1 MFKKSPVG
9 AAVWIALSG
18 LALATSS
25 AHAQRQLERI
35 EVTGSSI
42 KRMVDTDSALPISVI
57 SAADLRATG
66 VNSAEGALAKIAAS
80 QSMTGSSQTIG
91 SGTGGA
97 AYANLRGLGSNK
109 TLVLLNGR
117 RVAAFAFS
125 SASVDLHSIPFAAID
140 RVEVL
145 RDGASAI
152 YGTDAIGG
160 VINFIT
166 KRDYRGID
174 ASVNYSKPR
183 EEGGVKKGI
192 AVSGGWGNLEA
203 DGFNVWASVDKQ
215 TNERVRAVDRDFA
228 RTGVIPDRGLLK
240 TSGTSFPANFSQ
252 TQPVLDAAGKPVL
265 DETGAPTSVSLSG
278 NPSLKGCAPPFSL
291 YLPSISTSTCRFDY
305 TAFIDIIPDTETKT
319 GLLKATAKVG
329 GQYLSLEH
337 MATDSSN
344 IARVA
349 SDPVTGLSMPI
360 SSPFFPKS
368 YAGIDPTLPITVGWR
383 MIPGGARTNQA
394 STKANRTVISV
405 DGSYGNWD
413 YRAGFFNAESKGN
426 QDIQDGYVNKSLI
439 QKGVTEGKLN
449 PFGEA
454 DAAALALIEAAKMR
468 GVYSN
473 AKGSSQGVDFNAST
487 QLWDMAGGP
496 VGVSVG
502 AEFRKDKY
510 RNDTVDSIVD
520 NVPSLGVAPYHVSG
534 DRKISALSTEW
545 LFPVSKDVELTFA
558 GRFDKY
564 SDFGSTFN
572 PKAAIRWTP
581 AKNVNVRASYN
592 TGFRAPSL
600 DEVYGPQAVSF
611 TGDPY
616 DDPVLCKG
624 GVVQSGGVESR
635 DCGQQAQIQ
644 SGGNTE
650 LKPEKSKTFSLGLA
664 FEPVKGLT
672 ASIDYWN
679 IKITNSISAVSEQAI
694 FGDPA
699 KYASRYRRCKD
710 LSADVQATLD
720 RCNTPEWKNSNAL
733 GYVVALNDNLGD
745 VKTDGF
751 DFAAG
756 YAFNNSFGRFQL
768 GWEATY
774 VRSYEYQRDKGD
786 PFIQNVGKYTDSSPV
801 LRWQHAVTVN
811 WRLGDFST
819 NFGLGH
825 KSGYVDQN
833 AVEEQYFNK
842 VKSYTLADLSVTW
855 SGIKH
860 TKFTVG
866 LKNLFDTKPPFS
878 NQGTVFQQGYDPRL
892 TDAYGRTLLL
902 RASLSY

>member
-9 AAVWIALSG
+9 AAVWIALGG

-25 AHAQRQLERI
+25 AHAQQQLERI

-125 SASVDLHSIPFAAID
+125 SASVDLNSIPFAAID

-203 DGFNVWASVDKQ
+203 DGFNVWASIDKQ

-265 DETGAPTSVSLSG
+265 DETGAPMTVSLSG

-319 GLLKATAKVG
+319 GLLKATAKLG

-337 MATDSSN
+337 MATDNSN

-349 SDPVTGLSMPI
+349 SDPVTGLSMPT

-468 GVYSN
+468 GIYSN
-473 AKGSSQGVDFNAST
+473 AKGSSQGLDFNAST

-510 RNDTVDSIVD
+510 RNDTIDSIVD

-624 GVVQSGGVESR
+624 GVVQAGGVESR

-644 SGGNTE
+644 SGGNSE

-745 VKTDGF
+745 VKTNGF

-833 AVEEQYFNK
+833 AVEDQYFNK

-855 SGIKH
+855 SGFKH

>member
-9 AAVWIALSG
+9 AAVWIALGG

-25 AHAQRQLERI
+25 AHAQQQLERI

-125 SASVDLHSIPFAAID
+125 SASVDLNSIPFAAID

-349 SDPVTGLSMPI
+349 SDPVTGLSMPT

-413 YRAGFFNAESKGN
+413 YRAGFFNAESKGK

-510 RNDTVDSIVD
+510 RNDTIDSIVD

>member
-1 MFKKSPVG
+1 MFKKSQIST
-9 AAVWIALSG
+9 AVWTALGG
-18 LALATSS
+18 LVLSAVP
-25 AHAQRQLERI
+25 AHAQQTLERI

-125 SASVDLHSIPFAAID
+125 SASVDLNSIPFAAID

-166 KRDYRGID
+166 KRDYRGVD
-174 ASVNYSKPR
+174 ASVNYSKPK
-183 EEGGVKKGI
+183 EEGGVKKGV
-192 AVSGGWGNLEA
+192 AVSGGFGNLEA
-203 DGFNVWASVDKQ
+203 DGFNVWASIDKQ

-228 RTGVIPDRGLLK
+228 RTGVIPDKGLLK

-252 TQPVLDAAGKPVL
+252 G
-265 DETGAPTSVSLSG
+265 SLSG
-278 NPSLKGCAPPFSL
+278 NPSLPNCAPPFSL
-291 YLPSISTSTCRFDY
+291 FLSDISSKTCRFDY

-319 GLLKATAKVG
+319 GLLKASAKVG
-329 GQYLSLEH
+329 GNYLSLEH
-337 MATDSSN
+337 MATDNSN

-349 SDPVTGLSMPI
+349 SDPVTGLSMPAN
-360 SSPFFPKS
+360 SPFFPKT
-368 YAGIDPTLPITVGWR
+368 YAGIDLTKPITVGWR
-383 MIPGGARTNQA
+383 MIPAGARTNQA
-394 STKANRTVISV
+394 STKANRTVISL
-405 DGSYGNWD
+405 DGTYANWD
-413 YRAGFFNAESKGN
+413 YRAGFFNAESKGA
-426 QDIQDGYVNKSLI
+426 QDIQDGYVNKALI
-439 QKGVTEGKLN
+439 QKGVTDGKLN

-454 DAAALALIEAAKMR
+454 DAAGLALIEAAKMR

-473 AKGSSQGVDFNAST
+473 AKGSSQGLDFNAST

-510 RNDTVDSIVD
+510 RNDTVDSIVE

-581 AKNVNVRASYN
+581 VKNVNLRASYN

-624 GVVQSGGVESR
+624 GVVQPGGVESR
-635 DCGQQAQIQ
+635 DCGQQGQIQ

-699 KYASRYRRCKD
+699 KYASRYKRCKD
-710 LSADVQATLD
+710 LSSEMQATLD

-745 VKTDGF
+745 VNTDGF

-756 YAFNNSFGRFQL
+756 YAFNNAMGRFQL

-801 LRWQHAVTVN
+801 LRWQHAVTMN

-819 NFGLGH
+819 NFGLSH

-833 AVEEQYFNK
+833 AVEDKYLNN
-842 VKSYTLADLSVTW
+842 VKAYTLADLSVTW

-866 LKNLFDTKPPFS
+866 VKNLFDTKPPFS

-892 TDAYGRTLLL
+892 TDAYGRTLLV

>member
-9 AAVWIALSG
+9 AAVWIALGG

-25 AHAQRQLERI
+25 AHAQQQLERI

-125 SASVDLHSIPFAAID
+125 SASVDLNSIPFAAID

-349 SDPVTGLSMPI
+349 SDPVTGLSMPT

-510 RNDTVDSIVD
+510 RNDTIDSIVD

-756 YAFNNSFGRFQL
+756 YAFHNSFGRFQL